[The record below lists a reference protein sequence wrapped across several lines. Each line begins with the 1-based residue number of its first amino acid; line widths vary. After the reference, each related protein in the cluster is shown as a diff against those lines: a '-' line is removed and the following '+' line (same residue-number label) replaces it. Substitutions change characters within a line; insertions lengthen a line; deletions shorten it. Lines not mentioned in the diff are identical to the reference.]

1 MTPGARVAAA
11 IEVFDEIDTRRR
23 PAADALKDWGLSHR
37 FAGSKDRTA
46 IASLVYDALRRK
58 ASAAHV
64 MGATTPRAVLLG
76 TLRLARGTSLDEA
89 RTLFS
94 GVGHAPA
101 PLSEEEAQRYAAGD
115 LADAPPHVAGDFP
128 DWLEPSL
135 VAAFGEA
142 VVAETAALAT
152 RAPVDLRVN
161 TLKADR
167 AKALARLAHLGAQ
180 PTSLSPIGIRLPLSP
195 DGRAPALAA
204 EPAFVKGLVEVQDEG
219 SQLAAL
225 FSLARPGEQVLDL
238 CAGAGGKCLALAAF
252 MENRG
257 QVYATDTD
265 GRRLM
270 QGHAR
275 IERSGARNIQH
286 RPPRGGTDVL
296 ADLEARCDLV
306 VVDAPCTGSGTW
318 RRNPDAKWRI
328 RPSALEQRI
337 AEQDEVLAEAVRF
350 VKPGGRILYVT
361 CSVLREENEDR
372 LDAFLAAHPDFSSVP
387 AAKLVERAG
396 LPPLARFA
404 SPFGFG
410 LRLTPL
416 RGGTDGFFIAMLAG
430 PAA

>member
-11 IEVFDEIDTRRR
+11 IEVFEEIEARRR
-23 PAADALKDWGLSHR
+23 PAADALKDWGLAHR

-46 IASLVYDALRRK
+46 IASFVYDALRRK
-58 ASAAHV
+58 ASAGHV
-64 MGATTPRAVLLG
+64 MGSTTPRAILLG
-76 TLRLARGTSLDEA
+76 TLRLVRGLGIDEVRA
-89 RTLFS
+89 LFS
-94 GVGHAPA
+94 GEGHSPA
-101 PLSEEEAQRYAAGD
+101 PLDDAEVERYTTGD
-115 LADAPPHVAGDFP
+115 LADAPLAVAGDFP

-135 VAAFGEA
+135 VAAFGDA
-142 VVAETAALAT
+142 VVAETASLAT

-161 TLKADR
+161 TLKTDR
-167 AKALARLAHLGAQ
+167 DKALARLAHLGAE
-180 PTSLSPIGIRLPLSP
+180 PTSLSPIGIRLPLGP
-195 DGRAPALAA
+195 DGRAPTLAA

-225 FSLARPGEQVLDL
+225 LSLAEPGEQVLDL
-238 CAGAGGKCLALAAF
+238 CAGAGGKSLALAAL

-270 QGHAR
+270 QCHAR
-275 IERSGARNIQH
+275 IERAGVRNLQL
-286 RPPRGGTDVL
+286 RAPRGSADVL

-328 RPSALEQRI
+328 RPGALEQRI
-337 AEQDEVLAEAVRF
+337 VEQDEVLSKAARF

-372 LDAFLAAHPDFSSVP
+372 LEAFLGAYPDFSNMPV
-387 AAKLVERAG
+387 ATMVERAG
-396 LPPLARFA
+396 LPQLARFG
-404 SPFGFG
+404 SPFGDG

-416 RGGTDGFFIAMLAG
+416 QSGTDGFFIALLTRA
-430 PAA
+430 